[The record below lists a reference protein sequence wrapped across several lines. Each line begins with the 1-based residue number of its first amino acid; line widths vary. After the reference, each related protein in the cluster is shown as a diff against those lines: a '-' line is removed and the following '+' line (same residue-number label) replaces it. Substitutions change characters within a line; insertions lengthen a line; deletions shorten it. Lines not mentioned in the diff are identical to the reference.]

1 VTKGLIGVI
10 LGLVTFIIVQQ
21 LVGTLVTG
29 SDTGSLLIIN
39 ILALAVAIG
48 VVVGALRSFLSGS
61 KGD

>member
-61 KGD
+61 KGE

>member
-1 VTKGLIGVI
+1 LTKGLIGVI

-48 VVVGALRSFLSGS
+48 VVVGALRSFLSGG

>member
-1 VTKGLIGVI
+1 MTKGLIGVI

-29 SDTGSLLIIN
+29 TDTGSLLIIN

>member
-1 VTKGLIGVI
+1 
-10 LGLVTFIIVQQ
+10 LVTFIIVQQ

-48 VVVGALRSFLSGS
+48 VVVGALRSFLSGD